1 MKTAI
6 SILAG
11 IHGLIHFMGFAK
23 AFGMYE
29 FNEITQPISKPLG
42 IVWLMAGMMFIA
54 MIFTWN
60 QKWDYWWIMAWL
72 GIFLSQALIIYFWK
86 DARFG
91 TLFNAMILAASLTG
105 FQAWSLQK
113 QYHADVKEGLQRNLD
128 RGSDLLTLEDIE
140 HLPELVQNYL
150 KYTKVLN
157 KPIPYNVKIT
167 FDAQMRGK
175 GQDWFDMK
183 TEQYNFFD
191 ASERFFFLE
200 AKVKGLPAKGYHR
213 YKENISSMNIKLFS
227 AIPIVKKSGEE
238 MFEAETV
245 TLFNDMCFLAPASLI
260 DKRIEWEVRDT
271 ESVKA
276 TFTNQGKSISAILY
290 FNEKGQLV
298 NFVSDNRW
306 DINEM
311 KQVRFSTP
319 LSQYK
324 EINGYVLPSY
334 GEAIWHYPEGDFT
347 YGKFQVKDVEYNV
360 ESL

>member
-1 MKTAI
+1 MKTGI
-6 SILAG
+6 SILTA

-42 IVWLMAGMMFIA
+42 IFWLMAGCMLIA
-54 MIFTWN
+54 TVFAWN
-60 QKWDYWWIMAWL
+60 LKWDLWWVLAWT
-72 GIFLSQALIIYFWK
+72 GIILSQAMIICFWK

-91 TLFNAMILAASLTG
+91 TLFNAIILTASVAG
-105 FQAWSLQK
+105 FQAWELQK
-113 QYHADVKEGLQRNLD
+113 QYHADVQEGLQRNQNL
-128 RGSDLLTLEDIE
+128 GSDLLTLQDIE
-140 HLPELVQNYL
+140 HLPVLVQDYL
-150 KYTKVLN
+150 KYARVLN

-175 GQDWFDMK
+175 GQDWFDMQ

-213 YKENISSMNIKLFS
+213 YKENISSMNVKLFS

-245 TLFNDMCFLAPASLI
+245 TLFNDMCFLVPASLI
-260 DKRIEWEVRDT
+260 DKRIEWEEIDH

-276 TFTNQGKSISAILY
+276 HFTNQGVTISAILY

-298 NFVSDNRW
+298 NFISDNRW

-311 KQVRFSTP
+311 KQIRFSTP

-324 EINGYVLPSY
+324 EINGFMLPSY

-347 YGKFQVKDVEYNV
+347 YGRFQVKNVEYNV